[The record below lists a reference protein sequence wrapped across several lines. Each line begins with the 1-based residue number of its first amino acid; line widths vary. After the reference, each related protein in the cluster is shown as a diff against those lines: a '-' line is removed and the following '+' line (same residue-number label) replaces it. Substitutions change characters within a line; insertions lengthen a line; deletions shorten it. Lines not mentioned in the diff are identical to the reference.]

1 MSSLFPLLLS
11 AHIALAVT
19 LFVPS
24 VLLPFTLRARRA
36 TVDSG
41 SGVVQALLRLQDRGT
56 GWVGLG
62 LLVSGVGLVAILG
75 TGLLGQPGLTAALVL
90 YALDLVIAFFVQ
102 RPTLRR
108 LVGIRASADD
118 RVWATRAR
126 RQRYLS
132 YAMAALVGTIG
143 FLMSAKPELW

>member
-75 TGLLGQPGLTAALVL
+75 TGLLGQPWLIAALVL

-108 LVGIRASADD
+108 LVGIRA
-118 RVWATRAR
+118 
-126 RQRYLS
+126 
-132 YAMAALVGTIG
+132 AA
-143 FLMSAKPELW
+143 